1 MIKQFLICFFSVLFV
16 VTTSPNKVI
25 KIGYTDV
32 IIDVTSPN
40 FKKDNL
46 TDCYGQYLQRENK
59 IEIQPNLTNIEE
71 ANTLLH
77 EILHAIAYT
86 SGETL
91 EGGRL
96 NGDTNEESVVNNFAN
111 YLTQVFRDNKWI
123 LPYFSE
129 KLLDKPHK

>member
-1 MIKQFLICFFSVLFV
+1 M
-16 VTTSPNKVI
+16 VTRKINKKKI
-25 KIGYTDV
+25 RIGYNDITV
-32 IIDVTSPN
+32 YLTKPN

-59 IEIQPNLTNIEE
+59 IEIQPDLNNIEE
-71 ANTLLH
+71 ANILLH

-96 NGDTNEESVVNNFAN
+96 HGENNEESVVNNFAN
-111 YLTQVFRDNKWI
+111 YLTQVFRDNKW
-123 LPYFSE
+123 LLHYFV
-129 KLLDKPHK
+129 KNLLDKTKK